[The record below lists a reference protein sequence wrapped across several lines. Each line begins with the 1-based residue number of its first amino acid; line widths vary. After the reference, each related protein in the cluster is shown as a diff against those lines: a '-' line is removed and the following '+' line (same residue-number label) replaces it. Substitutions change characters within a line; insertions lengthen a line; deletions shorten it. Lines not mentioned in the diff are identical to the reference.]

1 MIRMSHK
8 RLLKSG
14 FGLLCAATLTK
25 DDPEIHQCVSLVRP
39 DCEGLSEN
47 GFGFVPAALFIE
59 CGTQVY

>member
-14 FGLLCAATLTK
+14 FGFLWAATLTK

-39 DCEGLSEN
+39 GCEGLSEN
-47 GFGFVPAALFIE
+47 GFSFV
-59 CGTQVY
+59 